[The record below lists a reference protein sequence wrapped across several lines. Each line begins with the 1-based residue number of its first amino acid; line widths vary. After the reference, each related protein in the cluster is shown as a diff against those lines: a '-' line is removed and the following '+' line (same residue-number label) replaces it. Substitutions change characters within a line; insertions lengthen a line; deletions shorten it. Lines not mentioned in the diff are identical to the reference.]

1 MTVAT
6 GFGGLVLAG
15 GLSRRM
21 GGGDKSMRSLG
32 GIPMIARVIDRFAP
46 QVGALAISANT
57 SPETFAA
64 YGVPVLPDIVAGH
77 AGPLAGVVT
86 GMAWLAAARAGST
99 HLATVATDAPFLPSD
114 LVARLAEASA
124 PERIVLA
131 RSASGRHPVFGLWP
145 VALRE
150 DLRHW
155 LATSDTMKVLA
166 WVQRHD
172 FVWCDFEPE
181 RPGAPDP
188 FFNANTPEELA
199 EAEALLHGAGR

>member
-1 MTVAT
+1 MTDT
-6 GFGGLVLAG
+6 KGFGGLVLAG

-32 GIPMIARVIDRFAP
+32 GIPMIARVIERFAP
-46 QVGALAISANT
+46 QVGPLAISANSSAEGFT
-57 SPETFAA
+57 A
-64 YGVPVLPDIVAGH
+64 YGLPVLPDIVAGH

-86 GMAWLAAARAGST
+86 GMSWLAARGGAT
-99 HLATVATDAPFLPSD
+99 HLATVATDAPFLPTN
-114 LVARLAEASA
+114 LVARLAAVSA

-131 RSASGRHPVFGLWP
+131 RSASGRQPVFGLWP
-145 VALRE
+145 VALRG
-150 DLRHW
+150 DLEHW

-181 RPGAPDP
+181 APDAPDP

-199 EAEALLHGAGR
+199 EAEALLAGAGR